1 MERNEIYI
9 LNPHYHLRN
18 DTRRIVMFSKNRTDA
33 NSSSNWYSFIHPLQ
47 ALMLSFFTFERSLEE
62 NIKLLNNYFHCQHNE
77 MEHYIMPFIE
87 NKELLSTRWHG
98 QEIVFPR
105 NVLIRASEE
114 SIYLNHQPKNFVC
127 DNLDLSER
135 RLYEAPLS
143 ITLMLTNKCV
153 TDCCY
158 CYADRKSRSG
168 AQLSTERICELIEE
182 AGKLKMKCVNMIG
195 GEVFLHPDWAQILKK
210 TIDCHVE
217 AEYVSTKMPLT
228 KDIIEKLQ
236 QIGYKGIIQISLDTL
251 DTKVIESTLKVSEE
265 YLEAV
270 KRGLILLDESG
281 LKYQIAT
288 VLTTYNANIDILME
302 LYNFLTGLKNIVT
315 WSIVPVH
322 DSLYPKVENFQSLKP
337 DSEILRTLSA
347 YFDEI
352 SKLSDFN
359 IIYDKKVVY
368 KKYYLEKG
376 GAKNFKGNKCPAL
389 NTNLFILP
397 DGKVTICEQL
407 YWHPFFIIG
416 DVSRDK
422 ISSVW
427 KSGRAIY
434 LAKNIWNDIR
444 PVSTCSRCGLRKEC
458 FESNNRCWADILKA
472 YGRENYDFPD
482 PRCEYADEM
491 KNYIGY

>member
-33 NSSSNWYSFIHPLQ
+33 NSLSNWYSFIHPLQ

-62 NIKLLNNYFHCQHNE
+62 NIKLLNCYFHCQHNE

-87 NKELLSTRWHG
+87 NNELLSTRWHG

-105 NVLIRASEE
+105 NVLIRASKE
-114 SIYLNHQPKNFVC
+114 SIYLNLQPEDFVC

-158 CYADRKSRSG
+158 CYADRRSNIG
-168 AQLSTERICELIEE
+168 TKLSTKRICELIEE

-217 AEYVSTKMPLT
+217 AEYVSTKMPMT
-228 KDIIEKLQ
+228 KDIIENLQ

-270 KRGLILLDESG
+270 KKGLILLDESG

-288 VLTTYNANIDILME
+288 VLTTYNANLDILME

-337 DSEILRTLSA
+337 DSEILRTLCA

-352 SKLSDFN
+352 SKKSDFN
-359 IIYDKKVVY
+359 IIYDKKDVD

-376 GAKNFKGNKCPAL
+376 GAKNFKDSKCPAL

-397 DGKVTICEQL
+397 DGKATICEQL

-416 DVSRDK
+416 DVSRNK

-427 KSGRAIY
+427 KSERATY

-444 PVSTCSRCGLRKEC
+444 PVSTCSRCELRKEC